1 MQFISS
7 IIHLLFIF
15 KGQVPWPALTFRSKA
30 NFFTISNALT
40 IFARIICRNFR
51 SLFVFDSIFL
61 AVAQSVAQRSLRN
74 KQCRIHQNQD
84 KYQNDLHVATQ
95 IIKLIF
101 LHGKTGFQHKN
112 YEFLPFFQVDCFAC
126 FALQN
131 YFKRNNFPKNHATF
145 TQSSVIS
152 KKKI

>member
-1 MQFISS
+1 MQFIHS
-7 IIHLLFIF
+7 IIHLSFIF

-40 IFARIICRNFR
+40 IFARIICWNFR

-84 KYQNDLHVATQ
+84 KYQKDLHVATQ

-101 LHGKTGFQHKN
+101 YTVKQVFSTKMMNFYHFFRLIALRALRYITLTGTITEKITQP
-112 YEFLPFFQVDCFAC
+112 L
-126 FALQN
+126 
-131 YFKRNNFPKNHATF
+131 RNQA
-145 TQSSVIS
+145 
-152 KKKI
+152 